1 MSEIKV
7 SVIVPVYNVA
17 AYIEECLNSLLAQ
30 TLQDFELILVD
41 DHGTDESISTATQF
55 IASCKK
61 EETWHIIATP
71 HNAGAAA
78 ARNEGIRRA
87 KGEYILF
94 VDADDW
100 IEPHMIEDLY
110 NQAVC
115 YDADIS
121 SGAAVLDYENG
132 KHTYLYNPKVGSGQV
147 TESQRKYL
155 LQHYVSNFTTMLLR
169 RSWLQENGIQF
180 PISFSGEDSSFM
192 GQCYLVC
199 RRIVQTNEIY
209 YHYRIHSNSVSH
221 KKRVYRGTQKRIAFR
236 AFIEFARNKRLLSKY
251 RWTLYWVY
259 FKKAIVTSVLDYIV
273 SR

>member
-1 MSEIKV
+1 MSETKV
-7 SVIVPVYNVA
+7 TAIVPVYNVA
-17 AYIEECLNSLLAQ
+17 AYIEECLDSLLAQ

-41 DHGTDESISTATQF
+41 DHGTDDSISIAAQF
-55 IASCKK
+55 IASHKK

-71 HNAGAAA
+71 RNAGAAA

-100 IEPHMIEDLY
+100 IEPHMIENLY
-110 NQAVC
+110 KQAVY

-132 KHTYLYNPKVGSGQV
+132 KHSYLFNPHVGSGLI
-147 TESQRKYL
+147 TESQRRYL
-155 LQHYVSNFTTMLLR
+155 LRHYVSNFTTMLF
-169 RSWLQENGIQF
+169 RSSWIQENGILF

-199 RRIVQTNEIY
+199 RRIAQTNEIY

-221 KKRVYRGTQKRIAFR
+221 RKRVYRGTQKRIAFR
-236 AFIEFARNKRLLSKY
+236 ALIKFACDKRLLSKY

-259 FKKAIVTSVLDYIV
+259 FKKAIITTFVDYIA